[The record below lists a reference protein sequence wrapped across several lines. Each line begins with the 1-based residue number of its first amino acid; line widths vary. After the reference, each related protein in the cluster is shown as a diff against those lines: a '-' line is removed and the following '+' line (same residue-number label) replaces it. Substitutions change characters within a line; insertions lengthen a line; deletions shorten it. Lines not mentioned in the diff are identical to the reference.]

1 MALRRRPAGGGVNHL
16 KLRWLKTVVVSVE
29 EKAHVMCQ
37 VGIGKASVSEPLM
50 TCRKAEDDIK
60 TGTVKWCRDELGG
73 ARVLARRC
81 PAWRRR
87 ESDLRNVGKCMAT
100 PSLRTFGGNAGE
112 CGVREGACRATE
124 TVTR

>member
-1 MALRRRPAGGGVNHL
+1 
-16 KLRWLKTVVVSVE
+16 
-29 EKAHVMCQ
+29 VMCQ

-87 ESDLRNVGKCMAT
+87 ESDLRLLCGTWESAWRHRHSEHSAGMLANV
-100 PSLRTFGGNAGE
+100 E
-112 CGVREGACRATE
+112 CERERVE
-124 TVTR
+124 RQKP